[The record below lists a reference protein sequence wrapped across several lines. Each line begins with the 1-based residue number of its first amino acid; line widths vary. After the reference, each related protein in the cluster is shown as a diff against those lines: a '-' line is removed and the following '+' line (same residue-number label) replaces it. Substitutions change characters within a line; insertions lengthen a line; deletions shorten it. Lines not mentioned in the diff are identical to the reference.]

1 MLSEASW
8 GRRLPSCGQHTGPVG
23 DVTTTQWRGAR
34 ALVGDNIHNWQLWL
48 GHVATGRQINLCFL
62 FEVVENCCSWHCEG
76 RGSLLVICTSPN
88 CELEIAHIKC
98 EKECRC
104 VSTRVC
110 VCVFSIQQKWICAYT
125 YNTQMHAYTQTVSR
139 GPTTQW
145 KKSQIH
151 WHSREMCRYNVWHS
165 TEMYRHSV
173 RFICIC
179 LLAYIPHAYS
189 NIQPCPH
196 PRT

>member
-48 GHVATGRQINLCFL
+48 GHVATGRQINLRFL
-62 FEVVENCCSWHCEG
+62 FEVGENCCSWHCEE

-110 VCVFSIQQKWICAYT
+110 VCVFYKKNESIPKHIIHKCVHT
-125 YNTQMHAYTQTVSR
+125 HSQTVSR
-139 GPTTQW
+139 GPTGSLQS
-145 KKSQIH
+145 KKWQIQ
-151 WHSREMCRYNVWHS
+151 WHSREMCRYFVTFYRNV
-165 TEMYRHSV
+165 
-173 RFICIC
+173 
-179 LLAYIPHAYS
+179 
-189 NIQPCPH
+189 
-196 PRT
+196 